1 MNRKFTV
8 VLVLVVALIMIVGSI
23 MPTIAEARDRYG
35 PHFGFW
41 GPYVNPYWGPPY
53 LGCNPWNAWC
63 SPSVYVPPL
72 YPLFAPSVVVPQVRE
87 QIIIQSPQ
95 TYIQQQPV
103 EQQYWYLCKS
113 AGPSGTYYPYV
124 QSCPGGW
131 VKVVPQT
138 APPQ

>member
-41 GPYVNPYWGPPY
+41 GPHVNPYWGPPY

-87 QIIIQSPQ
+87 QIIIQPPQ
-95 TYIQQQPV
+95 TYIEQPKQQ
-103 EQQYWYLCKS
+103 EQQFWYYCPDSKM
-113 AGPSGTYYPYV
+113 YHPYA
-124 QSCPGGW
+124 QSCASAW
-131 VKVVPQT
+131 LKVIPQT
-138 APPQ
+138 TPPPQ